1 VLFRFDLAQQALRV
15 IAPRGAATL
24 HCAVTSK
31 KGVIGIG
38 VPMHFLRR
46 KPQSLPQSTCGLFV
60 RAPFFGGS
68 DREPQGSPVLAGG
81 ARYANLFELPPLIG
95 VEGGS
100 FCKLHLL
107 EANMAD
113 LINARAFSA
122 RIPSPTTGTPDPIRL
137 HADAHN
143 ALSTALHHL
152 CQSHLDVPSARR
164 KVAQALAA
172 LRGLDSALSLEG

>member
-1 VLFRFDLAQQALRV
+1 MTTLAPN
-15 IAPRGAATL
+15 APRTL
-24 HCAVTSK
+24 HCRVTSK

-81 ARYANLFELPPLIG
+81 ARYANLFELPPPIG

-107 EANMAD
+107 EANMASR
-113 LINARAFSA
+113 IPARASTA
-122 RIPSPTTGTPDPIRL
+122 RTPSPTTGTPDPIRL

-164 KVAQALAA
+164 KVSQALAA
-172 LRGLDSALSLEG
+172 LRGLDVALSLEG